1 MQDLSKFT
9 DNSEFRTFNDPI
21 RNIQKQNNNFKTV
34 LKVIKLQK
42 REREK
47 ERIKPMIYIPPQMQ
61 QMPSSNET
69 TIRQNQNH
77 QTIELSLPKTADYLI
92 DSIDEISPDKAEL
105 SNIKFNQNDF
115 NNESDHQTNSN
126 SDDQEV
132 QEIIEKDQSQILQ
145 QNTKQNPIQTSPEEI
160 NQSQAFADAAEQDE
174 NPKIEETQKNE
185 VHENLAEK
193 VSTDGKNEVYEESKE
208 PKNNEI
214 KEEVKKKRM
223 IRKISQ
229 RVILKKLPLKIW
241 LQPMIRNNSVRIK
254 NRFMKLIKTIQ
265 NLSQPKIRRLIKKD
279 Q

>member
-1 MQDLSKFT
+1 
-9 DNSEFRTFNDPI
+9 
-21 RNIQKQNNNFKTV
+21 
-34 LKVIKLQK
+34 
-42 REREK
+42 
-47 ERIKPMIYIPPQMQ
+47 MIYIPPQMQ

-214 KEEVKKKRM
+214 KEEVKKKKNDQENLAEGDFKETSPEDLASANDQKQFSQNQEAVHEADQNDSEFESAQNQKTDQKGPVDQIIQPFSIRIIKSLSTLYWTRM
-223 IRKISQ
+223 
-229 RVILKKLPLKIW
+229 
-241 LQPMIRNNSVRIK
+241 
-254 NRFMKLIKTIQ
+254 F
-265 NLSQPKIRRLIKKD
+265 
-279 Q
+279 